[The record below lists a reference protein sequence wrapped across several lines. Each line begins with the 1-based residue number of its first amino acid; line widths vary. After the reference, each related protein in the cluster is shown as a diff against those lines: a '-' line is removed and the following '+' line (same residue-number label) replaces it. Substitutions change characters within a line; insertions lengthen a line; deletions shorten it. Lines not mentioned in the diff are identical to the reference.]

1 MSEKP
6 KPDGRNLS
14 AIDAGERRGAWRLRW
29 YSLPALIAL
38 VLAFDPHGMAS
49 ASTQAMRTDVGVLTC
64 GLTYTYIER
73 APDSAAA
80 APLRQA
86 RDMLC
91 AFRPIDSGPEETYT
105 GTLESIGL
113 EKELSENRAMIWI
126 VKGLRG
132 TVWTPGLLEQ
142 IYAADLAA
150 NPGHSPP
157 LTGETDVTIVLQ
169 TMADPKMP
177 ASADKRQQATI
188 AMVVLVTLRLK
199 SAPA

>member
-1 MSEKP
+1 M
-6 KPDGRNLS
+6 
-14 AIDAGERRGAWRLRW
+14 RW
-29 YSLPALIAL
+29 YRSAALIGLLLAL
-38 VLAFDPHGMAS
+38 GGHGMAL
-49 ASTQAMRTDVGVLTC
+49 ASTQATRTDIGVLTC
-64 GLTYTYIER
+64 GLIYIEQSPGG
-73 APDSAAA
+73 ADAGA
-80 APLRQA
+80 LRQT

-91 AFRPIDSGPEETYT
+91 AFRPTNSGPEEIYT

-126 VKGLRG
+126 VRGLRG
-132 TVWTPGLLEQ
+132 TVWSPGLLEQ
-142 IYAADLAA
+142 IYAADLAV

-157 LTGETDVTIVLQ
+157 LSGETDVSIVLQ

-199 SAPA
+199 STPA

>member
-1 MSEKP
+1 M
-6 KPDGRNLS
+6 
-14 AIDAGERRGAWRLRW
+14 RW
-29 YSLPALIAL
+29 YRSAALIAL
-38 VLAFDPHGMAS
+38 LLAVGAHGKTF
-49 ASTQAMRTDVGVLTC
+49 ASTQVMRTELGVLTC
-64 GLTYTYIER
+64 GLVYIEQTPGGVD
-73 APDSAAA
+73 AGA
-80 APLRQA
+80 LRQT

-91 AFRPIDSGPEETYT
+91 AFRPTNSGPEEIYT

-113 EKELSENRAMIWI
+113 ENELSENRAMIWI

-132 TVWTPGLLEQ
+132 TVWSPGLLEQ

-157 LTGETDVTIVLQ
+157 LSGESDVSIVLQ

-177 ASADKRQQATI
+177 ASADKRQQATF

-199 SAPA
+199 STPA